1 MQIEKELKTLKII
14 AFTHKTTDIQNI
26 GHLHLDTAQRA
37 VRLQEMLVNSGVH
50 ELMYLST
57 CNRVEFVF
65 VSDQL
70 FDSAFRRKFFLAFS
84 PVADVKWMEEN
95 AEFHEGEDAV
105 HHLMRLAS
113 SLDSLVI
120 GEREIITQVRNAY
133 DESLSFGITGDL
145 IRIAIK
151 HAMES
156 AKEVY
161 TQTDIAK
168 NPVSVVSLA
177 YRTLR
182 EFNLKNDARFILIGA
197 GETNTTMAKFLK
209 KHGFHNFSIYNR
221 TLDKAEKLAAH
232 LQGSAHALEAL
243 NNRTTG
249 FDVLITCTG
258 SEEPIVN
265 AALYEHLLAGENNKK
280 IVIDLA
286 LPNDIEQSIPHKFS
300 VHYISIEQLRVK
312 ADENMKKREKEL
324 SVCHEILDKQSLL
337 FEEVFHERQVI
348 KAMQGVPQKVKEI
361 RQHAIDTVFAK
372 EMEGLD
378 EHSKEVLNKILS
390 YMEKKYIS
398 GPMIMAKE
406 ILLNKPN

>member
-1 MQIEKELKTLKII
+1 MKTLKVI

-26 GHLHLDTAQRA
+26 GQLHLDDSQRA
-37 VRLQEMLVNSGVH
+37 FRLKQLRENSGVQ

-65 VSDQL
+65 VSEEILDT
-70 FDSAFRRKFFLAFS
+70 AFRKKFFLAFNPS
-84 PVADVKWMEEN
+84 ADVEWMEKNSEN
-95 AEFHEGEDAV
+95 HEGEDAV

-133 DESLSFGITGDL
+133 EESLGFGLTGDFL
-145 IRIAIK
+145 RISIK
-151 HAMES
+151 HAIES

-161 TQTDIAK
+161 THTDIAK
-168 NPVSVVSLA
+168 NPVSIVSLA

-209 KHGFHNFSIYNR
+209 KHGFQNFSVYNR
-221 TLDKAEKLAAH
+221 TLLKAEKLADQ
-232 LQGSAHALEAL
+232 LQGSAFALDAL
-243 NNRTTG
+243 QNRNEG
-249 FDVLITCTG
+249 FDVLISCTG
-258 SEEPIVN
+258 SEDPIVDS
-265 AALYEHLLAGENNKK
+265 ALYEKLLAGDKGKK

-286 LPNDIEQSIPHKFS
+286 LPNDIEQSIPQKFP
-300 VHYISIEQLRVK
+300 VHYISIEELKVK

-324 SVCHEILDKQSLL
+324 VVCHEILDKQWIT
-337 FEEVFHERQVI
+337 FQEIFHERQVV
-348 KAMQGVPQKVKEI
+348 KAMQSVPQKVKEI
-361 RQHAIDTVFAK
+361 RQHAIDNVFAK
-372 EMEGLD
+372 ELEGLD
-378 EHSKEVLNKILS
+378 ENAKEVLDKVLA

-406 ILLNKPN
+406 ILLNKHN